1 MNRITSKKGFLV
13 RFFFIFFFFFLDE
26 ELGMSINW
34 D

>member
-13 RFFFIFFFFFLDE
+13 VFCFFLGVA
-26 ELGMSINW
+26 LGMSINW